1 VHVSEA
7 RRSPPTVCPTLATVV
22 YNARPMKNSRRK
34 LLVLSLP
41 AIAALAALIAIPA
54 WARHSSANSATANS
68 TPTPAAS
75 APDKGPFYLVYV
87 GTYTTKQESKGI
99 YAYNFNPA
107 TGEFTPIGLVAE
119 TKDPSF
125 VAVHPSGKYLYAVNE
140 VGDYNGDKSGAI
152 SSFEIDR
159 KSGKLKFLNQVSTH
173 GAGPCFVSLDKT
185 NRFVLVAN
193 YDGGSVSTFQIEP
206 DGSLSHARGF
216 VQHSGNGLDKER
228 QEGPH
233 AHWIATSPD
242 NHFALVADL
251 GLDDVL
257 VYKFD
262 DVQGK
267 LTPNAP
273 PFAAVKPG
281 SGPRHLAFAPNGKFA
296 YLVTEM
302 ASTVVSFSWNA
313 EKGTLNTLQTLPMLP
328 KDYNSVK
335 EAAEIT
341 VHPNGK
347 FVYAS
352 NRGSANSIAAYK
364 VDGTKGTLTPIGI
377 FPSGGKIPRHFTID
391 PTGKFLITAN
401 ADSNNLVTFKIDET
415 TGALTPTGKEVSALS
430 PQCIAFAGEE

>member
-1 VHVSEA
+1 
-7 RRSPPTVCPTLATVV
+7 
-22 YNARPMKNSRRK
+22 MKNSRRRF
-34 LLVLSLP
+34 LSFALP
-41 AIAALAALIAIPA
+41 ALAALAALIAIPA
-54 WARHSSANSATANS
+54 WARHSANDSLETKNTALNSAAA
-68 TPTPAAS
+68 PAKA
-75 APDKGPFYLVYV
+75 ADKGPFYLAYV

-107 TGEFTPIGLVAE
+107 TGEFTSIGLVAE
-119 TKDPSF
+119 TTDPSF
-125 VAVHPSGKYLYAVNE
+125 VAVHPDGKHLYAVNE
-140 VGDYNGDKSGAI
+140 VGDFNGQKSGAI

-185 NRFVLVAN
+185 GRFVLVAN
-193 YDGGSVSTFQIEP
+193 YDGGSVATFEIEP
-206 DGSLSHARGF
+206 DGSLSLAKGF
-216 VQHSGNGLDKER
+216 VQHSGSGTDKER

-242 NHFALVADL
+242 NRFALVADL

-267 LTPNAP
+267 LTPNSP
-273 PFAAVKPG
+273 PYAQVKAG

-296 YLVTEM
+296 YLITEM
-302 ASTVVSFSWNA
+302 ASTVVAFSYNA
-313 EKGTLNTLQTLPMLP
+313 EKGTLTTLQTLPNLP
-328 KDYNSVK
+328 KDYTGLK

-352 NRGSANSIAAYK
+352 NRGSANSIGAYK
-364 VDGTKGTLTPIGI
+364 IDGAKGTLTPIGI
-377 FPSGGKIPRHFTID
+377 FPTGGKIPRHFTID
-391 PTGKFLITAN
+391 PTGKFLIAAN
-401 ADSNNLVTFKIDET
+401 ADSNNLVTFKIDEN
-415 TGALTPTGKEVSALS
+415 TGALTPTGKEVSAPS
-430 PQCIAFAGEE
+430 PQCIAFAGQE

>member
-1 VHVSEA
+1 
-7 RRSPPTVCPTLATVV
+7 
-22 YNARPMKNSRRK
+22 MKNSRRK
-34 LLVLSLP
+34 FLSICIP
-41 AIAALAALIAIPA
+41 ASAALAAGIAIPT
-54 WARHSSANSATANS
+54 WGRHSANASPAISTAATTAVPAN
-68 TPTPAAS
+68 T
-75 APDKGPFYLVYV
+75 DKGPFYLAYI
-87 GTYTTKQESKGI
+87 GTYTTKQQSKGI

-107 TGEFTPIGLVAE
+107 TGEFTEIGLAAE
-119 TKDPSF
+119 TTDPSF
-125 VAVHPSGKYLYAVNE
+125 VAVHPDGKHLYAVNE
-140 VGDYNGDKSGAI
+140 VGDFNGQKSGAI

-159 KSGKLKFLNQVSTH
+159 KTGKLKFLNQVSTH

-193 YDGGSVSTFQIEP
+193 YDGGSVTTFEIEP
-206 DGSLSHARGF
+206 DGSLSLAKGF
-216 VQHSGNGLDKER
+216 VQHSGSGTDKER

-242 NHFALVADL
+242 NRFALVADL

-267 LTPNAP
+267 LTPNSP
-273 PFAAVKPG
+273 PYAQVKAG

-302 ASTVVSFSWNA
+302 ASTVVAFSWNA
-313 EKGTLNTLQTLPMLP
+313 EKGTLQTLQTLPMLP
-328 KDYNSVK
+328 KDYNGVR

-341 VHPNGK
+341 VHSNGK

-364 VDGTKGTLTPIGI
+364 VDGAKGTLTPIGI
-377 FPSGGKIPRHFTID
+377 YPSGGKIPRHFTID

-401 ADSNNLVTFKIDET
+401 ADSGNIVTLKIDEN
-415 TGALTPTGKEVSALS
+415 TGALSPTGKEVSVPS
-430 PQCIAFAGEE
+430 PVCIAFAGTE